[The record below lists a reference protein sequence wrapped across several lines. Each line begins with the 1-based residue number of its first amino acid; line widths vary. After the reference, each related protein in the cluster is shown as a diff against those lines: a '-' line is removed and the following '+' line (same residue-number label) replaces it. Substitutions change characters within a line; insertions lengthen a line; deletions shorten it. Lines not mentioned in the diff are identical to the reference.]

1 MLTSYFTLRRF
12 FCCRASF
19 EATAFTAPKKNL
31 VFLGSPQMHYLMP
44 LKIRVQTFSN
54 SHPTTFWKGQREE
67 ADAISYCSACLGQR
81 IPSRPHTHTTEG
93 WRAYGNILPKKF
105 LEIPPC
111 GTVNIHPS
119 LLPLYRGAA
128 PVQRALQDGVTET
141 GVSLAYTVRA
151 LDSGPIIASE
161 KVPVDDI
168 IKAPDLLTMLFK
180 IGSGLLLRELPH
192 ILDGIAK
199 LKAQPQD
206 HSKASSAPKLTNDE
220 SCLSFD
226 QDAKTIHNKV
236 RAFADWPGTRAKF
249 QVIDMNGNANVVEI
263 KITTTRISDATD
275 VDGGGNEIIY
285 SRSALLVPC
294 AGDSWLEVLELQP
307 PGKKVMSAR
316 DFWNGLR
323 GQKLKLPQKALSHI

>member
-1 MLTSYFTLRRF
+1 MDRHPPLGVCLSNPRVPGARLFVTTLGV
-12 FCCRASF
+12 AKLP
-19 EATAFTAPKKNL
+19 ATP
-31 VFLGSPQMHYLMP
+31 LGSPRWRPVVP
-44 LKIRVQTFSN
+44 LPTAVPMLCQVECPSSDGLLELGRWL
-54 SHPTTFWKGQREE
+54 SHTEHTPKTSGLQAWAYHTGFKLE
-67 ADAISYCSACLGQR
+67 DLGCD
-81 IPSRPHTHTTEG
+81 
-93 WRAYGNILPKKF
+93 W
-105 LEIPPC
+105 
-111 GTVNIHPS
+111 
-119 LLPLYRGAA
+119 
-128 PVQRALQDGVTET
+128 
-141 GVSLAYTVRA
+141 
-151 LDSGPIIASE
+151 
-161 KVPVDDI
+161 
-168 IKAPDLLTMLFK
+168 DLK
-180 IGSGLLLRELPH
+180 PGSGLLLRELPH

-206 HSKASSAPKLTNDE
+206 HSKASLAPKLTNDE

-323 GQKLKLPQKALSHI
+323 GQRLKLPQKALSHI